1 MAGRAAEAFYSKLF
15 QMRPDLR
22 VLFRGD
28 LDLQRQKFVHTL
40 EMLIRV
46 LDRPELLLPEAAE
59 LGHRHIAYG
68 VLSSH
73 YGVVGEALI
82 GALRQELAGY
92 FSPEV
97 EQAWVA
103 LYELVGKVMR
113 GEEIPPV
120 AIPE

>member
-1 MAGRAAEAFYSKLF
+1 
-15 QMRPDLR
+15 
-22 VLFRGD
+22 
-28 LDLQRQKFVHTL
+28 
-40 EMLIRV
+40 
-46 LDRPELLLPEAAE
+46 
-59 LGHRHIAYG
+59 IAYG